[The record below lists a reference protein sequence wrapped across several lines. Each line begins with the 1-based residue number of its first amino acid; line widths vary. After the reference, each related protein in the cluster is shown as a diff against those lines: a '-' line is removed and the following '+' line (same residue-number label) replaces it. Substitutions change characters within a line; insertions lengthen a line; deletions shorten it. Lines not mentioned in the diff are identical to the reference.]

1 MHTVPME
8 YEPTWFLDH
17 EQKVYD
23 YVVKNQVDRVMIG
36 NVVFE
41 ITKDSFMLELDD
53 FDDLTKP
60 C

>member
-1 MHTVPME
+1 M
-8 YEPTWFLDH
+8 FLDH

-23 YVVKNQVDRVMIG
+23 YIVKNQVERVMIG
-36 NVVFE
+36 NAVFE

-53 FDDLTKP
+53 FDKLTKP

>member
-1 MHTVPME
+1 MHTDPME
-8 YEPTWFLDH
+8 GRLTMILDH

-53 FDDLTKP
+53 FDNLAKP